1 MCIILA
7 ELSEQSAVSLSVA
20 MITASVTVLM
30 GLAVFVG
37 NQYYTWRLERTKSLK
52 EKLADLIASLLTVQE
67 AMVSVPKAGETD
79 DMKLPRKVSEL
90 STAKVRCEAIQRVY
104 FPEASTQMSKVSNA
118 LVGVALNFLALDKSQ
133 KEAAIAHLEAEEG
146 ESGPDAKA
154 LAKQAA
160 ELTGKANA
168 DMAQVSLSTRIALQ
182 AGEELLEY
190 LSADHDHLVRI
201 PWPFAEQKKCSCA
214 DCG

>member
-1 MCIILA
+1 MSIILA

-67 AMVSVPKAGETD
+67 AMVSVPKAGEAD

-104 FPEASTQMSKVSNA
+104 FSEASTQMGKVSNA
-118 LVGVALNFLALDKSQ
+118 LVEVAIAFLALDKSQ
-133 KEAAIAHLEAEEG
+133 RYAANAQIEAEKG
-146 ESGPDAKA
+146 KSGSGAVA
-154 LAKQAA
+154 LREEA
-160 ELTGKANA
+160 EKL
-168 DMAQVSLSTRIALQ
+168 
-182 AGEELLEY
+182 AGT
-190 LSADHDHLVRI
+190 VVGG
-201 PWPFAEQKKCSCA
+201 PP
-214 DCG
+214 G